1 MNKGMNVLGF
11 CAGLLLALADQ
22 ADAFGAEDCK
32 ITMAPVVEI
41 DLPSR
46 YRDGDKSRS
55 EIDEELDAAVDQAL
69 EPIDGFVRALAEAAN
84 RTGREKGA
92 ENAASCIFD
101 GLADWAFANALL
113 KPVSL
118 NGRLALSSRIAGM
131 AAAYNRARK
140 VSAPDFRS
148 ERAIL
153 DWFARLAD
161 GQIAFFDNNAP
172 PMAATNN
179 HRAWAGLAATQ
190 VGIATGSTSLIDWGA
205 ETNRLMICSAN
216 DDGSLPQEMK
226 RRDKALHYQLHAV
239 APIIMTAS
247 LLQPLKSDSFDLCN
261 GKLDAIVSFTVTALD
276 RPEVVAERSGAT
288 QTFATKKEKLRAF
301 QIAWL
306 EPYLANR
313 SNKDAEALAAAYR
326 PLSNSSL
333 GGNLT
338 AIYHQATP

>member
-1 MNKGMNVLGF
+1 M
-11 CAGLLLALADQ
+11 
-22 ADAFGAEDCK
+22 E
-32 ITMAPVVEI
+32 PVVEI

-46 YRDGDKSRS
+46 YREGDKTRS

-69 EPIDGFVRALAEAAN
+69 EPIDNFVRALADAAN
-84 RTGREKGA
+84 RTGSKKKVQS
-92 ENAASCIFD
+92 AASCIFD
-101 GLADWAFANALL
+101 GLNDWASAGALL

-118 NGRLALSSRIAGM
+118 NARLALSSRLAGI

-140 VSAPDFRS
+140 VSVPDPRS

-153 DWFARLAD
+153 DWLAKLAE
-161 GQIAFFDNNAP
+161 GQIEFFDKDAP

-179 HRAWAGLAATQ
+179 HRAWAGLAAAQ
-190 VGIATGSTSLIDWGA
+190 VGLATGRTSFIDWAA

-239 APIIMTAS
+239 APVVMSAS
-247 LLQPLKSDSFDLCN
+247 LLKPVKPDSFDLCN
-261 GKLDAIVSFTVTALD
+261 GKLDTIVNFTVAALA
-276 RPEVVAERSGAT
+276 RPEMVAERSGAK
-288 QTFATKKEKLRAF
+288 QTFATKKEKLKAF

-326 PLSNSSL
+326 PLSHSSL

-338 AIYHQATP
+338 SIYHLATP